1 LDPNFEKQVELR
13 IKISFF
19 LSLIISAQLAIAQHN
34 PNSHIDKHYSDSLEE
49 VVNSKNADDTARVK
63 ALNELGRTY
72 MDADPV
78 KAFNYAKQA
87 EKIAMK
93 LNRKKSLA
101 QAYFIIG
108 YCYDGLQE
116 YNSALEYFYKALPLR
131 EEEGNKASL
140 IRIYNH
146 IGIIYAYQKDYQN
159 ALKYFLKFSEV
170 VKQIH
175 DTLLEGNM
183 YNNIGVIYKNLG
195 KRNIAS
201 EYFYKAL
208 KIFQAKKVDKG
219 IASCYTNI
227 ATLLELDLDYTG
239 SVEYNMKALAL
250 FRGMKDEFGMT
261 TSFINTAESYSL
273 MNKDALAQVYY
284 DSAKVFA
291 ERSHDKL
298 HLRDLY
304 DGMYKLYAKQKDY
317 KLAFEYLQ
325 KFMNVRDSSFSADA
339 ASKAA
344 ALESK
349 YKMEQSEKE
358 IELYRQKEE
367 IGKLR
372 ETQKSYWIGLLIAI
386 VLSVIVVAGFLWY
399 RYNQKRH
406 QNDLLKH
413 HNIAIQ
419 HSKKEITDSINYAKR
434 IQMSILPPDALV
446 DRLLPDSFVLY
457 KPKDIVSGDF
467 YWVEECEGKVL
478 FAAVDCT
485 GHGVPGA
492 MMSVLGFNLLS
503 QAVNEKKL
511 TQPAQILEHLDY
523 GVDKMLRQ
531 STDQNS
537 VRDGMDLSL
546 CCIDYEKGILQF
558 AGAYNG
564 LWMVKHK
571 NKEFVE
577 LKADKMM
584 IGVNAGAGADH
595 FTNHEI
601 KLEKGDTV
609 YIFSDGYADQ
619 FGGPQGKKFKYKP
632 MKELLVEI
640 HDLPMAEQRAKLD
653 KTIERWRGALEQ
665 VDDILVIGV
674 RY

>member
-1 LDPNFEKQVELR
+1 M
-13 IKISFF
+13 KIFFF
-19 LSLIISAQLAIAQHN
+19 LSLILPAQLLFAQHN
-34 PNSHIDKHYSDSLEE
+34 PNSTIDKHYVDSLQR
-49 VVNSKNADDTARVK
+49 VIDDKNSDDTLRVK

-78 KAFNYAKQA
+78 KAFAYARQA
-87 EKIAMK
+87 EKLAMK

-101 QAYFIIG
+101 QAYFIMG
-108 YCYDGLQE
+108 YCYDGLEE

-131 EEEGNKASL
+131 EEEGNKSAL

-146 IGIIYAYQKDYQN
+146 IGIIYAYQKNYPE

-170 VKQIH
+170 VKQMH

-195 KRNIAS
+195 KRNAAS
-201 EYFYKAL
+201 EYFFKAL
-208 KIFQAKKVDKG
+208 KIFEAKKVDKG

-227 ATLLELDLDYTG
+227 ATLLELDLDYKG
-239 SVEYNMKALAL
+239 SVEYNKKALAL
-250 FRGMKDEFGMT
+250 FRSMKDEFGMT
-261 TSFINTAESYSL
+261 TSYTNMAESYSF
-273 MNKDALAQVYY
+273 MDEDKLAQVYY
-284 DSAKVFA
+284 DSARVLA
-291 ERSHDKL
+291 EGKKDKL
-298 HLRDLY
+298 HMRDLY
-304 DGMYKLYAKQKDY
+304 DGMYKLYAKEKNY

-325 KFMNVRDSSFSADA
+325 KFMNVRDSSFSAENA
-339 ASKAA
+339 TKAA
-344 ALESK
+344 ALEAK

-367 IGKLR
+367 IGKLKGV
-372 ETQKSYWIGLLIAI
+372 QKSYWIGLLITI
-386 VLSVIVVAGFLWY
+386 VLLVVAFAGFFWY
-399 RYNQKRH
+399 RYNRKKQ
-406 QNDLLKH
+406 QNELLKH

-511 TQPAQILEHLDY
+511 TVPAQILEHLDY

-531 STDQNS
+531 STDTNS

-546 CCIDYEKGILQF
+546 CCLDYGKGILQF

-564 LWMVKHK
+564 LWMVKH
-571 NKEFVE
+571 NGKEFVE

-584 IGVNAGAGADH
+584 IGVNAGHGADH
-595 FTNHEI
+595 FTNHEV

-632 MKELLVEI
+632 MKELLVGI
-640 HDLPMAEQRAKLD
+640 HDLPMAEQRTRLD
-653 KTIERWRGALEQ
+653 EAIERWRGTLEQ